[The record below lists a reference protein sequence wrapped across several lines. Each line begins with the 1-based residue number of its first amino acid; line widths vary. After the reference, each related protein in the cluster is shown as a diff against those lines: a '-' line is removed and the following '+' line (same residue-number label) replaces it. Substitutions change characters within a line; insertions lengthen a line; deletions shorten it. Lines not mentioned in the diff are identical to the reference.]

1 MANFTRVQEQQAYTM
16 NVLIIVLTQ
25 YLQNDTTENH
35 YGPLSDIEH

>member
-1 MANFTRVQEQQAYTM
+1 MTNFTRVQEPQAYTM

-35 YGPLSDIEH
+35 CGPLSDIEH